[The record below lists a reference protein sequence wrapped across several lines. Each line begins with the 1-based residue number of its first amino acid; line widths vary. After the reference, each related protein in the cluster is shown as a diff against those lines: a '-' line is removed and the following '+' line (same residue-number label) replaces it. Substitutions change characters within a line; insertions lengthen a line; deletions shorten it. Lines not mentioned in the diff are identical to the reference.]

1 MTDINLIRKTLA
13 EKYSEACGKIMH
25 PPNQGIVRV
34 LTNPTVKSF
43 YLDLIYR
50 GNDKVNFAHRMT
62 DKDIIL
68 LSEVVP
74 EYSNVNKGTTQI
86 IRNLDFSYNQI
97 SNIGI
102 EMFAKLLK
110 ECPNLE
116 SVNLQG
122 NDIGA
127 QGA

>member
-74 EYSNVNKGTTQI
+74 EYSNI

-102 EMFAKLLK
+102 EMFAKVLK